1 MQSLPVPVVTSL
13 IACCW
18 LQSSIYLFIYLKF
31 HDAVKVVS
39 IHKSNRFGIKNWSLF
54 FFFFVRVK
62 FDKFWLEEY
71 DFDLYKEF
79 LMEKKNP
86 QIYKIF
92 EEQF

>member
-1 MQSLPVPVVTSL
+1 
-13 IACCW
+13 
-18 LQSSIYLFIYLKF
+18 
-31 HDAVKVVS
+31 
-39 IHKSNRFGIKNWSLF
+39 
-54 FFFFVRVK
+54 VK

-71 DFDLYKEF
+71 DFDLFKEF